1 MGNDCGCVIH
11 GEKKVLDAEDRE
23 YIPVTIEMSKE
34 LYEKAVKISKAC
46 GHDSVEDTITS
57 GISLYL
63 QDLKQACACTQRK
76 MNTENNCKDKEHI
89 SPTIET
95 EIECLWDVL
104 KDFWIS
110 DVLNDINQPIE
121 KNNEKKQGAYYVR
134 KIDNHL
140 EIGICEIN
148 FIR

>member
-1 MGNDCGCVIH
+1 M
-11 GEKKVLDAEDRE
+11 EKK
-23 YIPVTIEMSKE
+23 TIEMSKE

-63 QDLKQACACTQRK
+63 QDLKQACACTRRK
-76 MNTENNCKDKEHI
+76 MNMENNCGCVILEEKKVLDAEDKEHI
-89 SPTIET
+89 SPTIEI